1 MDNFLGKSMIL
12 EDTFLQQLGK
22 TFRCQGHC
30 SWLQLDHL
38 AEGIYNDK
46 DSIVSI

>member
-1 MDNFLGKSMIL
+1 MDNLLGKSMVL
-12 EDTFLQQLGK
+12 EDMLSQELGK
-22 TFRCQGHC
+22 AFCCQHHC

-46 DSIVSI
+46 DSIVPI